1 MPFGTDLF
9 KSTINHLIFF
19 FVLHFCVHVGGMR
32 VAIFCLLYSSDPAK
46 ASNHYYIGASKYE
59 KANINKTKGKIASNT
74 KIVGDFN
81 TPL

>member
-1 MPFGTDLF
+1 
-9 KSTINHLIFF
+9 
-19 FVLHFCVHVGGMR
+19 MR

-46 ASNHYYIGASKYE
+46 ASNHYYIGAPKYE